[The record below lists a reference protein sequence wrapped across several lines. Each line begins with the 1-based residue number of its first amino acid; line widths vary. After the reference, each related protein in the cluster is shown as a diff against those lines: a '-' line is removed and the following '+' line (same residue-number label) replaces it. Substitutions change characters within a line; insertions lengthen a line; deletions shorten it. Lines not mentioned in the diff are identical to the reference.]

1 MFLAGRLLG
10 KVDTRLLLLSGLGL
24 SALSMGLMTGWTPDV
39 SMQTVIWVGF
49 IQGTS
54 LGMLFVPLTT
64 VAFATL
70 PASLRAEGTGLYS
83 LSRNVGSSVGISIVT
98 VLLTQNIQA
107 NHEQIGAYI
116 TPFNRAFDAGSIKSY
131 LDPMAA
137 SGRATLDA
145 LVNVQASWI
154 AYVDD
159 FKLLML
165 LSLAVMP
172 LLLIIKTP
180 KAQANEEPAPVME

>member
-1 MFLAGRLLG
+1 
-10 KVDTRLLLLSGLGL
+10 
-24 SALSMGLMTGWTPDV
+24 MGLMTGWTPDV

-116 TPFNRAFDAGSIKSY
+116 TPFNRAFDAGLIKSY

-137 SGRATLDA
+137 SGRAALDA
-145 LVNVQASWI
+145 MVNVQASWI
-154 AYVDD
+154 AYVND

-172 LLLIIKTP
+172 LLLIIKPP
-180 KAQANEEPAPVME
+180 KTQANEEPAPVME